1 MRTPLTVSKR
11 HRLRL
16 TAFRSRAGSSLAPRP
31 TGSALTTSSTTGER
45 GFSLLEV
52 LMATTVLTVGL
63 AALAQLFAISTRAN
77 FSAKITTI
85 ASVLAQQKMEQLRG
99 LTWGYDL
106 VGLPLSD
113 FSTNVTVVSEA
124 PSGGN
129 GLTASPADSLKQ
141 NVDGYCD
148 FLDRYGTSLGG
159 GDTPPAGTAYVRRWS
174 IEPLP
179 INPNN
184 TLILQVLVTQ
194 RKDRGADPTT
204 STRRLP
210 DEARVIS
217 VKARKAQ

>member
-1 MRTPLTVSKR
+1 L
-11 HRLRL
+11 
-16 TAFRSRAGSSLAPRP
+16 ARS
-31 TGSALTTSSTTGER
+31 SSTGDR
-45 GFSLLEV
+45 GFSILEV

-77 FSAKITTI
+77 FNAKVTTV

-99 LTWGYDL
+99 LTWGYDAL
-106 VGLPLSD
+106 GLPLSD
-113 FSTNVTVVSEA
+113 FSTNVTVVPEA
-124 PSGGN
+124 PSGGK
-129 GLTASPADSLKQ
+129 GLTPSPADSLEK
-141 NVDGYCD
+141 NIDGYCD
-148 FLDRYGTSLGG
+148 FLDRYSTSLGG
-159 GDTPPAGTAYVRRWS
+159 GDTPPAGTAFVRRWS

-194 RKDRGADPTT
+194 PKDRGADPTT
-204 STRRLP
+204 RTTRLP